1 MVILHGSAH
10 PRINI
15 KNTKQKH
22 IVPIIF
28 HEEKEAYA
36 RPFRN
41 VYQIISYKFLHLST
55 FEEIEHKYLTR
66 FSKYN
71 FRQPPVFVN
80 YDNTHYFLGDRNYGI
95 QFYRRLTK
103 TFQSLSFLK
112 FKSKENF
119 FLMTMRWIVSRSK
132 KLTRSNSFILLL
144 KALGD
149 KV

>member
-1 MVILHGSAH
+1 MVILHGPAH

-15 KNTKQKH
+15 KNTKRKH
-22 IVPIIF
+22 VVSIIF

-36 RPFRN
+36 RLFRN
-41 VYQIISYKFLHLST
+41 VYQIISYKFLYLST

-119 FLMTMRWIVSRSK
+119 FPMTMRWIVSRFK
-132 KLTRSNSFILLL
+132 KKQEATHLFCF
-144 KALGD
+144 
-149 KV
+149 

>member
-1 MVILHGSAH
+1 MVILHEPAH
-10 PRINI
+10 SRINI

-22 IVPIIF
+22 VVPIIV
-28 HEEKEAYA
+28 HEQKEAYA

-41 VYQIISYKFLHLST
+41 IYQIISCKFLHLRT

-71 FRQPPVFVN
+71 LRQPPAFVN
-80 YDNTHYFLGDRNYGI
+80 YDNTHYLLGDRNYGT
-95 QFYRRLTK
+95 QFYQRLKK

-112 FKSKENF
+112 FKSKENL
-119 FLMTMRWIVSRSK
+119 FLMTMRWIDSSSK
-132 KLTRSNSFILLL
+132 KSARSNSFMLLL
-144 KALGD
+144 NALCD

>member
-1 MVILHGSAH
+1 MVILHGLAH

-15 KNTKQKH
+15 RNTKRKH
-22 IVPIIF
+22 VVPIIF

-36 RPFRN
+36 RSFRN

-55 FEEIEHKYLTR
+55 FEEIELKYLTR

-71 FRQPPVFVN
+71 LRQPPAFVN
-80 YDNTHYFLGDRNYGI
+80 YDNTHYLLGDRNYGI
-95 QFYRRLTK
+95 QFYQRLQK

-119 FLMTMRWIVSRSK
+119 FPMTMRWIVSR
-132 KLTRSNSFILLL
+132 F
-144 KALGD
+144 
-149 KV
+149 